1 LGLQQKDIKTKGY
14 VREAGQ
20 MGALPYFACFGSFLM
35 REGNQ
40 LGKEASVTVRMDTPT
55 LNKVLGILRKQMR
68 GWKVPAVGM
77 VAEHAVDR
85 PFETL
90 VSTIL
95 SLRTK
100 DKVTEAASRRLLSRA
115 SDPEILFSLSL
126 PEIEKLIYPVGF
138 YHTKAK
144 NLKETCRTLLIVHGG
159 KVPRSM
165 EELLK
170 LPGVGRKTAN
180 LVLTIGFGDYG
191 ICVDTHVHRISNL
204 WGYVKTRTPEETE
217 FALRKALPR
226 RHWKTYNDI
235 LVTFGQNL
243 CVPVSPWCSKCRI
256 ARYCPRIGLKRS
268 R

>member
-1 LGLQQKDIKTKGY
+1 MTM
-14 VREAGQ
+14 E
-20 MGALPYFACFGSFLM
+20 
-35 REGNQ
+35 
-40 LGKEASVTVRMDTPT
+40 TPT
-55 LNKVLGILRKQMR
+55 INKILSILRKEIKK
-68 GWKVPAVGM
+68 WKVPAVGI
-77 VAEHAVDR
+77 VAEQAIDR

-100 DKVTEAASRRLLSRA
+100 DAVTEAASRKLLGRAPTPDILASLAIRDIERL
-115 SDPEILFSLSL
+115 IF
-126 PEIEKLIYPVGF
+126 PVGF
-138 YHTKAK
+138 YRTKAK
-144 NLKETCRTLLIVHGG
+144 HLRETCRIILNEYGG
-159 KVPRSM
+159 RVPRSM

-180 LVLTIGFGDYG
+180 LVITIGFDDYG
-191 ICVDTHVHRISNL
+191 ICVDTHVHRISNI
-204 WGYVKTRTPEETE
+204 WGYVCTKTPEETE
-217 FALRKALPR
+217 FALRQKLPR

-243 CVPVSPWCSKCRI
+243 CVPVSPWCSRCPV

>member
-1 LGLQQKDIKTKGY
+1 
-14 VREAGQ
+14 V
-20 MGALPYFACFGSFLM
+20 
-35 REGNQ
+35 
-40 LGKEASVTVRMDTPT
+40 
-55 LNKVLGILRKQMR
+55 GI
-68 GWKVPAVGM
+68 
-77 VAEHAVDR
+77 VAEQAVDR

-100 DKVTEAASRRLLSRA
+100 DKVTEAASRRLLARA
-115 SDPEILFSLSL
+115 PNPEILSSLSVA
-126 PEIEKLIYPVGF
+126 EIEELIYPVGF

-144 NLKETCRTLLIVHGG
+144 NLIETCRALLRNHDGR
-159 KVPRSM
+159 VPRSM
-165 EELLK
+165 DDLLD

-180 LVLTIGFGDYG
+180 LVLTVGFGDYG

-204 WGYVKTRTPEETE
+204 WGYVKTKTPEETE
-217 FALRKALPR
+217 FALRKKLPR

-243 CVPVSPWCSKCRI
+243 CVPVSPWCSKCVI
-256 ARYCPRIGLKRS
+256 AQYCPAIGLKRS

>member
-1 LGLQQKDIKTKGY
+1 MNTQ
-14 VREAGQ
+14 
-20 MGALPYFACFGSFLM
+20 
-35 REGNQ
+35 
-40 LGKEASVTVRMDTPT
+40 T
-55 LNKVLGILRKQMR
+55 LNKVLRALKREIQKY
-68 GWKVPAVGM
+68 KVPAVGV
-77 VAEHAVDR
+77 VAERAVDR

-100 DKVTEAASRRLLSRA
+100 DTVTGAASRRLLARA
-115 SDPEILFSLSL
+115 STPEALGSLSAE
-126 PEIEKLIYPVGF
+126 EIEKLIYPVGF

-144 NLKETCRTLLIVHGG
+144 HLRETCKSLLKNHGG

-165 EELLK
+165 EELLQ

-180 LVLTIGFGDYG
+180 LVLTIGFDDYG

-204 WGYVKTRTPEETE
+204 WGYVATRTPEETE
-217 FALRKALPR
+217 FALRKKLPR
-226 RHWKTYNDI
+226 RHWKTFNDI

-243 CVPVSPWCSKCRI
+243 CVPVSPWCSKCPV
-256 ARYCPRIGLKRS
+256 ARYCPRLGLKRS

>member
-1 LGLQQKDIKTKGY
+1 MFSADLKCMDI
-14 VREAGQ
+14 
-20 MGALPYFACFGSFLM
+20 
-35 REGNQ
+35 
-40 LGKEASVTVRMDTPT
+40 PT
-55 LNKVLGILRKQMR
+55 LNKALSILRKEIQK
-68 GWKVPAVGM
+68 WKVPAVG
-77 VAEHAVDR
+77 VIAERAIDR

-100 DKVTEAASRRLLSRA
+100 DAVTEAASHRLLARA
-115 SDPEILFSLSL
+115 STPEILASLSIL
-126 PEIEKLIYPVGF
+126 EIERLIFPVGF

-144 NLKETCRTLLIVHGG
+144 HLVETCRDLLQNYGG
-159 KVPRSM
+159 NVPRSM
-165 EELLK
+165 DELLK

-180 LVLTIGFGDYG
+180 LVLTVGFGDYG

-204 WGYVKTRTPEETE
+204 WGFVRTKTPEETE
-217 FALRKALPR
+217 FALRKKLPR

-243 CVPVSPWCSKCRI
+243 CLPVSPWCSKCPI

>member
-1 LGLQQKDIKTKGY
+1 
-14 VREAGQ
+14 
-20 MGALPYFACFGSFLM
+20 
-35 REGNQ
+35 
-40 LGKEASVTVRMDTPT
+40 MDVPT
-55 LNKVLGILRKQMR
+55 LNKTLAILRKEIPK
-68 GWKVPAVGM
+68 WKVPAVGA
-77 VAEHAVDR
+77 VADRAIDR

-90 VSTIL
+90 VSPIL

-100 DKVTEAASRRLLSRA
+100 DAVTEAASHRLLSRA
-115 SDPEILFSLSL
+115 PTPQILASL
-126 PEIEKLIYPVGF
+126 PIAEIERLIFPVGF

-144 NLKETCRTLLIVHGG
+144 HLVEMSRILLEEYGG
-159 KVPRSM
+159 RVPRSM

-180 LVLTIGFGDYG
+180 LVITVGFGGYG

-204 WGYVKTRTPEETE
+204 WGLVQTRTPNETE
-217 FALRKALPR
+217 IALRKILPR

-243 CVPVSPWCSKCRI
+243 CVPVSPWCSRCPVAKYCR
-256 ARYCPRIGLKRS
+256 RIGLKRS

>member
-1 LGLQQKDIKTKGY
+1 MTPEIA
-14 VREAGQ
+14 VA
-20 MGALPYFACFGSFLM
+20 
-35 REGNQ
+35 
-40 LGKEASVTVRMDTPT
+40 MDTAT
-55 LNKVLGILRKQMR
+55 LNKTLRILRRHIRQ
-68 GWKVPAVGM
+68 WKVPAVGAI
-77 VAEHAVDR
+77 AEGAVDR

-90 VSTIL
+90 VSTVL

-115 SDPEILFSLSL
+115 PDPETLESLSIA
-126 PEIEKLIYPVGF
+126 EIENLIYPVGF

-144 NLKETCRTLLIVHGG
+144 SLVEMCRRLIDEHGG
-159 KVPRSM
+159 AVPRSM
-165 EELLK
+165 EALLE

-204 WGYVKTRTPEETE
+204 WGYVTTGTPDETE
-217 FALRKALPR
+217 SALRKRLPK

-243 CVPVSPWCSKCRI
+243 CVPVSPWCSRCPVATLCR
-256 ARYCPRIGLKRS
+256 RIGLRRS